1 MALFGKKQETAA
13 AEFSVLPNHLGIIM
27 DGNGRWAKKRG
38 LPRTAGHK
46 AGAEVFKKIAK
57 ECGRLGI
64 KEVTFYAFFNGKLE
78 KAAGGSKR
86 HHAPFL

>member
-64 KEVTFYAFFNGKLE
+64 KEVTFYAFQRKIGKGRRR
-78 KAAGGSKR
+78 K
-86 HHAPFL
+86 